1 MRMNELPS
9 VKSALFVPGSRPERF
24 SKAFATGA
32 DRIIVDFEDAVE
44 AGLKRQARH
53 NLQAWLELNPTAKP
67 MVRINAFDHPEFSA
81 DVDFCDAHAGV
92 VAVILPKAESREQ
105 VEQVTARGKRVW
117 PLIESAKGI
126 EALAEIAQARNVERL
141 TFGALDMGVDLG
153 LRSSAAAAMRILDQV
168 RYKLLLHTSLA
179 SLARPVETVYPT
191 IDDPEGLEVFASSA
205 LHMGF
210 GGMLC
215 IHPNQ
220 VGIANRIFS
229 PTDHE
234 IEWAQKVLAAAQ
246 ENGGAF
252 RLDGQMVD
260 APVLSQ
266 ARRLLNAVP

>member
-1 MRMNELPS
+1 MKMNELPS

-53 NLQAWLELNPTAKP
+53 NLQAWLELNPTAQL
-67 MVRINAFDHPEFSA
+67 MVRINAFDHPEFCA
-81 DVDFCDAHAGV
+81 DVDFCDAHPGV

-105 VEQVTARGKRVW
+105 VEQVTTHGKRVW

-141 TFGALDMGVDLG
+141 TFGALDMSLDLG

>member
-1 MRMNELPS
+1 MRMNELLS

-44 AGLKRQARH
+44 EGLKRQARH
-53 NLQAWLELNPTAKP
+53 NLQAWLELNPTAKL

-191 IDDPEGLEVFASSA
+191 INDPEGLEVFASSA

>member
-1 MRMNELPS
+1 MKMNELPS

-53 NLQAWLELNPTAKP
+53 NLQAWLELNPTAQL
-67 MVRINAFDHPEFSA
+67 MVRINAFDHPEFCA
-81 DVDFCDAHAGV
+81 DLDFCDAHSGV
-92 VAVILPKAESREQ
+92 VAIILPKAESREQ
-105 VEQVTARGKRVW
+105 VEQVTSHGKRVW

-126 EALAEIAQARNVERL
+126 EALAEIARARNVERL
-141 TFGALDMGVDLG
+141 TFGALDMSLDLG